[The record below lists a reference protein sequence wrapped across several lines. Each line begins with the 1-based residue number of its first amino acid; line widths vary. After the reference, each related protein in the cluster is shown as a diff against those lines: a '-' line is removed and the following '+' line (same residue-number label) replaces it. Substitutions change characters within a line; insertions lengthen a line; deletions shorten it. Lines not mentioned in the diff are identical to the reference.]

1 MTCNLDLVIFTLQN
15 MSAFKFEHK
24 KIMIF
29 RIIVFFS
36 LCLINS
42 LALQAQQTQSDSYT
56 RYELLDPGSQRFR
69 ILYDV
74 SATKAGA
81 THYWNTLRK
90 GSEHEVGAV
99 FDLYSGKELEW
110 KIVEGETAI
119 TNGHV
124 SANQDTDYLQI
135 KLIRPVPIGGE
146 VRIRIDKT
154 YKDPKSY
161 YQEDNVI
168 VFDRSLGIRRNSV
181 MLPLGYEI
189 ISCNYPS
196 QVAMEDDGRIRVSF
210 INDGV
215 QSVSYKVMA
224 RLLQNTALPIDE
236 EAHPWPEYQPSP
248 QGRDKSKARLNYEV
262 GERAFQD
269 REIVYFLQQP
279 ETHSFRLY
287 HDYTEKR
294 PGVDKY
300 LNIVRAGSKASNPSA
315 MILDTGE
322 KLKVETL
329 KGDEISDKGIEI
341 NGASEDTEVV
351 VIWFDPVKEGESVRL
366 RIEETY
372 TDANRYLLYNGELIW
387 DRSFGRN
394 RNTVILPEGWFLT
407 ANSIPAKIS
416 LTEDGKVQ
424 LDYTNPR
431 PDNIDVFIKGRRR

>member
-1 MTCNLDLVIFTLQN
+1 ML
-15 MSAFKFEHK
+15 
-24 KIMIF
+24 

-36 LCLINS
+36 LCLIN
-42 LALQAQQTQSDSYT
+42 LLTLQAQQTQSDSYT
-56 RYELLDPGSQRFR
+56 RYELLEPGSQRFR

-90 GSEHEVGAV
+90 GSEHEVGSV
-99 FDLYSGKELEW
+99 FDLYSGKALEW
-110 KIVEGETAI
+110 KIVEGEIAKA
-119 TNGHV
+119 NGHV
-124 SANQDTDYLQI
+124 SANEDTDYLQI
-135 KLIRPVPIGGE
+135 KLARPVPEGGE

-161 YQEDNVI
+161 YQEGNVI

-210 INDGV
+210 MNEGV
-215 QSVSYKVMA
+215 QSVSYKLMA
-224 RLLQNTALPIDE
+224 RPLQNTALPIDE
-236 EAHPWPEYQPSP
+236 DIHPWPEYQSNP
-248 QGRDKSKARLNYEV
+248 QGRDKSKARLSYEV
-262 GERAFQD
+262 NERAFQD
-269 REIVYFLQQP
+269 REIVYFLQPP

-294 PGVDKY
+294 LGVDKY

-351 VIWFDPVKEGESVRL
+351 VIWFDAIKEGESVRL

>member
-1 MTCNLDLVIFTLQN
+1 
-15 MSAFKFEHK
+15 
-24 KIMIF
+24 MIL

-42 LALQAQQTQSDSYT
+42 FTLQAQQTQGDSYT
-56 RYELLDPGSQRFR
+56 RYELLDPGSRRFR

-81 THYWNTLRK
+81 TYYWNTLRK

-110 KIVEGETAI
+110 KIVEDETAKA
-119 TNGHV
+119 NGHV
-124 SANQDTDYLQI
+124 SANQDTDYLQV
-135 KLIRPVPIGGE
+135 KLARSVPEGGE

-154 YKDPKSY
+154 YQDPKSY
-161 YQEDNVI
+161 YQEGNAI
-168 VFDRSLGIRRNSV
+168 VFDRSMGIQRNSV
-181 MLPLGYEI
+181 VLPPGYEI
-189 ISCNYPS
+189 ISCNYSS

-210 INDGV
+210 MNEGV
-215 QSVSYKVMA
+215 QSVPYKIIA
-224 RLLQNTALPIDE
+224 RPLQNTALSSDE
-236 EAHPWPEYQPSP
+236 DAHPWPEYQPNP
-248 QGRDKSKARLNYEV
+248 QGRDKSKARLSYQVN
-262 GERAFQD
+262 ERAFQD

-279 ETHSFRLY
+279 ESHSFRLY

-294 PGVDKY
+294 LGVDKY

-407 ANSIPAKIS
+407 TNSIPAKIS

>member
-1 MTCNLDLVIFTLQN
+1 
-15 MSAFKFEHK
+15 
-24 KIMIF
+24 MIK
-29 RIIVFFS
+29 RTIVFFS
-36 LCLINS
+36 LVLIIN
-42 LALQAQQTQSDSYT
+42 LTLQAQQTQSDSYT
-56 RYELLDPGSQRFR
+56 RYELLDPGTQRFR

-74 SATKAGA
+74 SATKAGE
-81 THYWNTLRK
+81 TFYWNTLRK
-90 GSEHEVGAV
+90 GSEHQVSAV

-110 KIVEGETAI
+110 EIVEGNTAKG
-119 TNGHV
+119 NGHV
-124 SANQDTDYLQI
+124 SASEDTDYLQV
-135 KLIRPVPIGGE
+135 KLARPVPEGGE

-154 YKDPKSY
+154 YQDFKSY
-161 YQEDNVI
+161 YSEGEVI

-181 MLPLGYEI
+181 VLPANYELI
-189 ISCNYPS
+189 FCNYPS
-196 QVAMEDDGRIRVSF
+196 QVTREDDGRIRVSF

-215 QSVSYKVMA
+215 QSVPLKIMA
-224 RLLQNTALPIDE
+224 RPLQNTAIQGNE
-236 EAHPWPEYQPSP
+236 EAHPWPEYQPTP
-248 QGRDKSKARLNYEV
+248 QGRDKSKARLGYEV
-262 GERAFQD
+262 NERAFQD
-269 REIVYFLQQP
+269 RDIVYFLQQP

-294 PGVDKY
+294 PGMDKY

-329 KGDEISDKGIEI
+329 KGDEIAAKGIEI
-341 NGASEDTEVV
+341 NNVSEETEVV
-351 VIWFDPVKEGESVRL
+351 VIWFDPVDEGASVRL

-372 TDANRYLLYNGELIW
+372 TDANRYLIYNGELVW

-394 RNTVILPEGWFLT
+394 RNRVILPEGWYLT